1 MSGYLVLKP
10 SSSQSS
16 GSARSVAGKLWFAL
30 LPDFVLYTYRTENDE
45 RALTATPM
53 PGYAVLYGNELR
65 GDGSVMERD
74 RDKIIK
80 MVFLPSTFVGGHGGL
95 QVGGAQNGY
104 RKAYYFAG
112 TQPEE
117 VER

>member
-10 SSSQSS
+10 SSQT
-16 GSARSVAGKLWFAL
+16 SASFRSAAGKRWFAL
-30 LPDFVLYTYRTENDE
+30 LPDFVLYTYRTEGDAF
-45 RALTATPM
+45 ALTATPM
-53 PGYAVLYGNELR
+53 PGYTVLYGNELK
-65 GDGSVMERD
+65 GDGSVSEKD

-80 MVFLPSTFVGGHGGL
+80 MVFLPSAFVGGHGGL
-95 QVGGAQNGY
+95 QVGGAQSGY